1 MSTEQ
6 KIDLKQR
13 LKNTDTKL
21 LNGLVSFTA
30 GELSE
35 NNLNELAL
43 ISELLDRVG
52 ISLEVT
58 RKINKE
64 TKFAYD
70 FIVLKVNEEK
80 YQSVKTRHAG
90 RKADFERKYDAYG
103 KCTVDELKEKLKT
116 RKKTEIA
123 AELGCSRMTLY
134 RIIRNINEREPAGD
148 TSIWHYTS

>member
-35 NNLNELAL
+35 KNLNELAL

-80 YQSVKTRHAG
+80 YQSVK
-90 RKADFERKYDAYG
+90 K
-103 KCTVDELKEKLKT
+103 V
-116 RKKTEIA
+116 
-123 AELGCSRMTLY
+123 
-134 RIIRNINEREPAGD
+134 
-148 TSIWHYTS
+148 SIF